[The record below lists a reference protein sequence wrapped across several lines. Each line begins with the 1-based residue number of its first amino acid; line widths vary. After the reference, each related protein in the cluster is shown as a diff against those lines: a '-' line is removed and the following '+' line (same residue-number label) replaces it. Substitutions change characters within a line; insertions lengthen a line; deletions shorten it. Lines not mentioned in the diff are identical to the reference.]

1 MIDGRPH
8 RGQANLLA
16 LAVAFVIVL
25 SLVGVTLAT
34 ADAAV
39 ASAERSPDHRGA
51 AATLGDR
58 LVAAAGSHTRRRN
71 VLRASALEG
80 LSVASVERLAPAVAE
95 REIAVRLGD
104 RRLVSRGDPSGGV
117 TVHRV
122 VLVSRTTPRTRTVS
136 ATGGVTL
143 PRRTGRLRFGFGNAS
158 VETVRVEDRVVAHD
172 PTGLEGTTNVS
183 VSRRQTLRVT
193 FDSSSTVTAAPGT
206 VTVTSYPTRTHKGTL
221 EVTVGD

>member
-1 MIDGRPH
+1 MTDCPLD

-16 LAVAFVIVL
+16 LAVAFVIVV

-39 ASAERSPDHRGA
+39 TTAERSPDRRGA

-58 LVAAAGSHTRRRN
+58 LVTAGAGHTRRRN
-71 VLRASALEG
+71 VLRASALG
-80 LSVASVERLAPAVAE
+80 RLSVASVERLVPAIAE
-95 REIAVRLGD
+95 RDFVVRLGD
-104 RRLVSRGDPSGGV
+104 RRLVSRGDPAQGV

-143 PRRTGRLRFGFGNAS
+143 PRRTGRLRFGFANAS
-158 VETVRVEDRVVAHD
+158 VETVRVDDRVVAHD
-172 PTGLEGTTNVS
+172 PTGLEGATTVS

-193 FDSSSTVTAAPGT
+193 FDSSSSAVTGGT
-206 VTVTSYPTRTHKGTL
+206 VAVTSYPTRTYKATL

>member
-1 MIDGRPH
+1 MTDGRLD

-16 LAVAFVIVL
+16 LAVAFVIVV

-39 ASAERSPDHRGA
+39 ETAERSPDRR
-51 AATLGDR
+51 AATTNLGDR
-58 LVAAAGSHTRRRN
+58 LVAADAPHTRRRN
-71 VLRASALEG
+71 VLRASALG
-80 LSVASVERLAPAVAE
+80 SLSVTAVERLVPAVAG
-95 REIAVRLGD
+95 RDFVVRLDD
-104 RRLVSRGDPSGGV
+104 RRLVSRGDPSEGV

-122 VLVSRTTPRTRTVS
+122 VLVSRTTPRTRHVS

-143 PRRTGRLRFGFGNAS
+143 PRRTGRLRFAVGNAS
-158 VETVRVEDRVVAHD
+158 VETVRVDGRVVAHD
-172 PTGLEGTTNVS
+172 PGGLEGTTTAS

-193 FDSSSTVTAAPGT
+193 FDSSSPTATDGT
-206 VTVTSYPTRTHKGTL
+206 VTVTSYPTQTHKATL